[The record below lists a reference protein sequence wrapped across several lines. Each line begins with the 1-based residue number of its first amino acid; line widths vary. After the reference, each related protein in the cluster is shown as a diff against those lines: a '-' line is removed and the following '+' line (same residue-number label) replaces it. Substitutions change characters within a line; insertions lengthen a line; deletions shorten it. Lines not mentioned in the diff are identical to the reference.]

1 MRLYLKS
8 LSLAIVFIISSA
20 SASLAETRLLM
31 FETKGCYWCEKWREE
46 VGVIYDKTPE
56 GKIAILQVEPL
67 TKAAQKQYD
76 LQSGIFY
83 SPTFVLV
90 DDKKEIGR
98 IEGYPGPDFFW
109 GMLEKLIEKL
119 EQVDPV
125 S

>member
-1 MRLYLKS
+1 MRLYLKP
-8 LSLAIVFIISSA
+8 LSLAILFIIFSA
-20 SASLAETRLLM
+20 SHSLAQTKLLM

-46 VGVIYDKTPE
+46 VGVIYNKTPE
-56 GKIAILQVEPL
+56 GKLAILQVEPL

-76 LQSGIFY
+76 LKSAIFY
-83 SPTFVLV
+83 SPTFVLI

-98 IEGYPGPDFFW
+98 IEGYPGADFFW
-109 GMLEKLIEKL
+109 GMLEKLIEKF